1 MSLFGIVNTKIN
13 FSIEKFIQMNTFKVT
28 KLVNV
33 KKPLVLCILF
43 FLPVIFLLFL
53 YPSKHNYK
61 TLDIV
66 KYDITELNN
75 FHTLNGQDVGLKDQ
89 LSVVTFLGKR
99 PMQDPTIALNLKE
112 LIYDK
117 FLGFKR
123 FQVLALVPFSAKDQV
138 NQLKKELDAF
148 VPLQYW
154 KFAFASENLI
164 QETYNNFKTSSILSS
179 DLNSSSVFLVDKER
193 NQRGRLDDRTK
204 SQIEQNST
212 AYGLSSYNVLDISDL
227 KNKMSDDIR
236 ILFTEYR
243 QKRKGTY
250 DSFERRAKDLKNE

>member
-1 MSLFGIVNTKIN
+1 M
-13 FSIEKFIQMNTFKVT
+13 

-33 KKPLVLCILF
+33 KKPLVLSILF

-53 YPSKHNYK
+53 YPSKHNYE
-61 TLDIV
+61 TLDVV
-66 KYDITELNN
+66 KYDIDELNN
-75 FHTLNGQDVGLKDQ
+75 FKTLDGEDVVLKDQ

-123 FQVLALVPFSAKDQV
+123 FQVLALVPFSAKNQV

-148 VPLQYW
+148 MPLQYW

-164 QETYNNFKTSSILSS
+164 KETYNNFKTSSILSS
-179 DLNSSSVFLVDKER
+179 ELNSSSVFIVDKER

-204 SQIEQNST
+204 SEIEKNIMK
-212 AYGLSSYNVLDISDL
+212 YGLSSYNVLEISDL

-250 DSFERRAKDLKNE
+250 NSFERRAKDLNNE